1 MSTTSW
7 PRWETFAMRKRDI
20 LDSSKLWIC
29 IQVGIRIR
37 CMSQAQYMAVRPC
50 YLFMAK
56 KDNGNLCNGGSN
68 FRIESDISP
77 CCILSKY
84 DIWSQGVHVGSEM
97 LLISSDGDELSS
109 NELLKFPSGSTTVYC
124 PINIHNRHWILLVL
138 RCVTN
143 KIEVYDPR
151 AMITQMLSQVPDIFG
166 RSNVA
171 GILP

>member
-1 MSTTSW
+1 
-7 PRWETFAMRKRDI
+7 
-20 LDSSKLWIC
+20 
-29 IQVGIRIR
+29 
-37 CMSQAQYMAVRPC
+37 
-50 YLFMAK
+50 
-56 KDNGNLCNGGSN
+56 
-68 FRIESDISP
+68 
-77 CCILSKY
+77 
-84 DIWSQGVHVGSEM
+84 M

>member
-1 MSTTSW
+1 
-7 PRWETFAMRKRDI
+7 
-20 LDSSKLWIC
+20 
-29 IQVGIRIR
+29 
-37 CMSQAQYMAVRPC
+37 
-50 YLFMAK
+50 
-56 KDNGNLCNGGSN
+56 
-68 FRIESDISP
+68 
-77 CCILSKY
+77 
-84 DIWSQGVHVGSEM
+84 M

-109 NELLKFPSGSTTVYC
+109 NELLIFPSGSTTVYC

>member
-1 MSTTSW
+1 
-7 PRWETFAMRKRDI
+7 MRKRDI

-84 DIWSQGVHVGSEM
+84 DIWSQGVHVVDPLGSEM
-97 LLISSDGDELSS
+97 LLNSSDGDDLSS

-151 AMITQMLSQVPDIFG
+151 AMITQMLLQVPDIFG